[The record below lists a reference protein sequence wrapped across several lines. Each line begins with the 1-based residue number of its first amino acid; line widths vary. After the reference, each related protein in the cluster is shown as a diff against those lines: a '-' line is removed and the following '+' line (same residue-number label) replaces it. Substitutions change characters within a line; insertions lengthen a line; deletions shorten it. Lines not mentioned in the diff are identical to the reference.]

1 MGRSGWKVG
10 KIVSLALGV
19 GLIGV
24 TIPPTKLAA
33 QDRSLV
39 DRIAAVVG
47 DSIIALSQVQER
59 IFQLQA
65 GGTEVPPQGSAEF
78 LQLQRELL
86 DQMINEQLIVQAAV
100 KDTTIL
106 VDDLEVEGLVA
117 EEIDGRVAEFG
128 TQQTFEDG
136 LAAQGFT
143 LSGYRD
149 LLRGQVR
156 QQRLYQQFMQKKS
169 VGLSTVIVEETEI
182 QEFFDAQREAIGE
195 RPTTVV
201 FAQIILVPTP
211 SDSVR
216 EAARAEANRVR
227 QLAIDGGDFAELAKE
242 HSQGPSGEAGGDLGW
257 FRRGDMVQEFSD
269 AAFGMAIN
277 EISPPVESSFGFH
290 VIQVNRRRSGEVRA
304 SHILFTVEPS
314 PADVE
319 LFVET
324 AGDLKGRLESG
335 EDFETLRQDFGDT
348 EQPDTLPIPLGRLQ
362 ELPPGFAEPLSR
374 ADAGDVLDPIQ
385 YETRE
390 GIRIG
395 VVKVVD
401 VLPAGPYTVDDPQ
414 LRGQIIQNLQQQK
427 LVEQILDELR
437 AKTYI
442 QIRM

>member
-1 MGRSGWKVG
+1 MGRSIWKVG
-10 KIVSLALGV
+10 KVVSLALGV

-24 TIPPTKLAA
+24 VIPTTTVAA

-39 DRIAAVVG
+39 DRVAAVVG
-47 DSIIALSQVQER
+47 DSVIALSQLQER

-65 GGTEVPPQGSAEF
+65 GGAEVPLQGSAEF

-86 DQMINEQLIVQAAV
+86 DQMIGEQLIVQAAIQ
-100 KDTTIL
+100 DTTIM
-106 VDDLEVEGLVA
+106 VDDLEVEALVA
-117 EEIDGRVAEFG
+117 EEIDGRVADFG
-128 TQQTFEDG
+128 TQQVFEEG
-136 LAAQGFT
+136 LETQGFT

-149 LLRGQVR
+149 LLRGQIR

-169 VGLSTVIVEETEI
+169 VALTTVVVEETEI
-182 QEFFDAQREAIGE
+182 EEFFESQREAIGE
-195 RPTTVV
+195 RPPTVV
-201 FAQIILVPTP
+201 FAQIILAPTP

-216 EAARAEANRVR
+216 EAAQAEAERVR
-227 QLAIDGGDFAELAKE
+227 QLAMDGGDFAELARE
-242 HSQGPSGEAGGDLGW
+242 FSQGPSAEAGGDLGW

-269 AAFGMAIN
+269 AAFSMAIN
-277 EISPPVESSFGFH
+277 QISPPVESSFGYH

-304 SHILFTVEPS
+304 SHILFEVKPS
-314 PADVE
+314 PSDIN
-319 LFVET
+319 LFLET
-324 AGDLKGRLESG
+324 ARDLKGRLESG
-335 EDFETLRQDFGDT
+335 EDFETLRESFGDT
-348 EQPDTLPIPLGRLQ
+348 AEPDTLPVPLARLR

-374 ADAGDVLDPIQ
+374 ANAGDVLDPIQ
-385 YETRE
+385 YDLRDATR
-390 GIRIG
+390 IA
-395 VVKVVD
+395 VVKVVE